1 MAAFVDSLR
10 TTVRAH
16 PVLATSVPTIAV
28 GWIGFLSL
36 IAAGLDPTP
45 AVLLLSAFFIIV
57 QIVVNWLIGG
67 WPEVRRVFGR
77 LLIWRFNPLMWLVVL
92 VGSPLATLA
101 VAAVTGTLQDPA
113 GGWGPMI
120 VNYVISTVLI
130 GALIVNLWEES
141 LWGGMVQGRLMAKHG
156 LLVGSLLSAIPFA
169 LVHLPLAFG
178 APGFFATPMDKVM
191 LVWAVLIGT
200 APFFR
205 YLMGMMLLETRGSTL
220 AIGLL
225 HASWNASSSLPA
237 VNGGWQYIGGLL
249 VLIVVVAA
257 WRLARKQSL
266 VSGHAPELAPTP
278 A

>member
-1 MAAFVDSLR
+1 VAVFVDSLR
-10 TTVRAH
+10 ETIRAH
-16 PVLATSVPTIAV
+16 PVLASSVPTITV
-28 GWIGFLSL
+28 GWIGFLGL

-67 WPEVRRVFGR
+67 WTEVRRVFGR
-77 LLIWRFNPLMWLVVL
+77 LLIWRFSGLMWLVVV

-101 VAAVTGTLQDPA
+101 VGAVTGTLQSPA
-113 GGWGPMI
+113 DGWGAMI
-120 VNYVISTVLI
+120 VNYVISTFLI
-130 GALIVNLWEES
+130 GALLVNLWEES
-141 LWGGMVQGRLMAKHG
+141 LWGGMVQGRLMARNG
-156 LLVGSLLSAIPFA
+156 LLIGSLLSTIPFA

-178 APGFFATPMDKVM
+178 APSFFATPMDKVL

-249 VLIVVVAA
+249 LLVIVIAA
-257 WRLARKQSL
+257 LRMVRGQSL
-266 VSGHAPELAPTP
+266 VSGHAPELAR
-278 A
+278 